1 MFKSLSPN
9 FMVPDVNAAVKYYVE
24 NFEFEYENGV
34 DNDMK
39 SIPDYTSSKL
49 MWAMV
54 QKNNVKLMLQSKESF
69 TGELQLMKD
78 REIGATVSMYIEVED
93 VAETFAM
100 LKDKVEIVK
109 EIYKTPYGN
118 EEFIVKDLNG
128 YILYFAETKM
138 MV

>member
-24 NFEFEYENGV
+24 NFEFEYEHGV
-34 DNDMK
+34 DGDMK
-39 SIPDYTSSKL
+39 QIMDYSSTKL

-100 LKDKVEIVK
+100 VKDKVEIVK